1 MATNN
6 FGIELA
12 DHACKEN
19 HGNTRRQ
26 EDIDDPIG
34 KTPKFNA
41 VITSVSSSAKF
52 DDENDQNDHE
62 LTAEK
67 VSLKVV
73 ALVDDRSTPV

>member
-12 DHACKEN
+12 DHAGKEN
-19 HGNTRRQ
+19 HGNTRRE
-26 EDIDDPIG
+26 EDINDPIG
-34 KTPKFNA
+34 QTPKFHGVIPA
-41 VITSVSSSAKF
+41 VRSSAQF
-52 DDENDQNDHE
+52 DDEHNQNDHE

-73 ALVDDRSTPV
+73 ALVDDRCAPV